1 MVKVLI
7 LGVGNAQV
15 DALRYLKEIKCT
27 THGLSRSREGRGLDY
42 CDHFD
47 VIDIVD
53 KDRVLDYAK
62 KHKVDAVYSVGSD
75 VAMPTIGYVS
85 EHLGLPYFCS
95 EKNATLLNDKFLFR
109 SFLKENNLMN
119 IAFQGG
125 RHLKDFQDW
134 HTFPAMIKPVRS
146 QGQRGIRRIEN
157 MNDIEKHIQNA
168 QQFSASG
175 EVILEEFISGSEVSA
190 NIFLKDGRILYS
202 FISDR
207 MTYEELDGG
216 LVKSHVFPTKMNKD
230 LQVRALQLISD
241 TVEHL
246 KILNGPIYFQM
257 MYDHDDVHIIELTP
271 RLDGCHIWRL
281 IRSYA
286 GIDLLKLTFD
296 MLQGETILPETY
308 HPNENNQG
316 LHFFSQKP
324 NMKFES
330 KDFMVP
336 EETKYHEF
344 YYENGQ
350 TVRPLNKVF
359 EKVGYYI
366 K

>member
-15 DALRYLKEIKCT
+15 DALRYLKEIKCMT
-27 THGLSRSREGRGLDY
+27 YGLSHSKEGRGLEY
-42 CDHFD
+42 CDHFE
-47 VIDIVD
+47 VIDI
-53 KDRVLDYAK
+53 KDREKVLAYAK
-62 KHKVDAVYSVGSD
+62 RNKVDVVYSVGSD

-85 EHLGLPYFCS
+85 EQLGLPYFCS
-95 EKNATLLNDKFLFR
+95 EASATLMNNKFLFR
-109 SFLKENNLMN
+109 SFLMEHNLLN

-125 RHLKDFQDW
+125 KHWKDFQNW
-134 HTFPAMIKPVRS
+134 HKFPAILKPVCS

-157 MNDIEKHIQNA
+157 PDDIKKHIQNA
-168 QQFSASG
+168 QQFSETG
-175 EVILEEFISGSEVSA
+175 EVILEEFITGAEVSA

-207 MTYEELDGG
+207 MIYEELDGG
-216 LVKSHVFPTKMNKD
+216 LVKSHIFPTKMNKD
-230 LQVRALQLISD
+230 LQTRALELILD
-241 TVEHL
+241 TVKHL
-246 KILNGPIYFQM
+246 NIQNGPVYFQM
-257 MYDHDDVHIIELTP
+257 MYNSDDVNIIEATP

-286 GIDLLKLTFD
+286 GIDLLKLSFD
-296 MLQGETILPETY
+296 MLLREKIIPETIHQYRRIL
-308 HPNENNQG
+308 G
-316 LHFFSQKP
+316 LHFLSQKP
-324 NMKFES
+324 NVEFRTA
-330 KDFMVP
+330 DFKVP
-336 EETKYHEF
+336 EQTKYHEF

-350 TVRPLNKVF
+350 MVRPLNMVF

>member
-1 MVKVLI
+1 MLKVLI

-15 DALRYLKEIKCT
+15 DALRYMKEMKCIT
-27 THGLSRSREGRGLDY
+27 YGLSHSNEGRGLEY

-47 VIDIVD
+47 VIDIKD
-53 KDRVLDYAK
+53 KDKVLAYAERN
-62 KHKVDAVYSVGSD
+62 KVDAIYSVGSD

-85 EHLGLPYFCS
+85 EQLGLPYFCS
-95 EKNATLLNDKFLFR
+95 EDNATLLNNKFLFR
-109 SFLKENNLMN
+109 SFLMEHNLLN
-119 IAFQGG
+119 ISFQGG
-125 RHLKDFQDW
+125 KHWKDFQDW
-134 HTFPAMIKPVRS
+134 HKFPAILKPVCS

-157 MNDIEKHIQNA
+157 KNDIKKHIQNA
-168 QQFSASG
+168 QQFSESG
-175 EVILEEFISGSEVSA
+175 EVILEEFITGAEISA

-207 MTYEELDGG
+207 KIYEELDGG
-216 LVKSHVFPTKMNKD
+216 LVKSHIFPSKISND
-230 LQVRALQLISD
+230 LKTRALRLISD
-241 TVEHL
+241 TVKHL
-246 KILNGPIYFQM
+246 SIQNGPVYFQM
-257 MYDHDDVHIIELTP
+257 MYNSDDVHIIEVTP

-281 IRSYA
+281 IRYYA

-296 MLQGETILPETY
+296 MLLGETILPEPIHQY
-308 HPNENNQG
+308 GHILG

-324 NMKFES
+324 CSEFKS
-330 KDFMVP
+330 TDFMVS

-344 YYENGQ
+344 YYDNGQ

-366 K
+366 G